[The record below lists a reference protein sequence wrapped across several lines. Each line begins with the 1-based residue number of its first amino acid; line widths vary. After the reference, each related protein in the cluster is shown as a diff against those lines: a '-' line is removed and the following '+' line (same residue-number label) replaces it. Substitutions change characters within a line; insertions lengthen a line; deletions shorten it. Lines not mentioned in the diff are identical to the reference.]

1 MENPFLYF
9 FALKVSFCV
18 QTSVFINR
26 HHHRRH
32 HHDHHHRRDHHH
44 RPSRH
49 HGHHHRQLAV
59 LRQLRQVR
67 LTQTAFI
74 GMVVETRQLPSRL
87 QEQRQM

>member
-1 MENPFLYF
+1 MLVRQVRQ
-9 FALKVSFCV
+9 AHQV
-18 QTSVFINR
+18 QLGILTR
-26 HHHRRH
+26 LH
-32 HHDHHHRRDHHH
+32 
-44 RPSRH
+44 H

-87 QEQRQM
+87 QEQRRM

>member
-1 MENPFLYF
+1 MLVRQVRQ
-9 FALKVSFCV
+9 AHQV
-18 QTSVFINR
+18 QLGILT
-26 HHHRRH
+26 RRH
-32 HHDHHHRRDHHH
+32 
-44 RPSRH
+44 H

-87 QEQRQM
+87 QERRRM

>member
-1 MENPFLYF
+1 MRQVRQ
-9 FALKVSFCV
+9 AHQV
-18 QTSVFINR
+18 QLGILTR
-26 HHHRRH
+26 LHHH
-32 HHDHHHRRDHHH
+32 
-44 RPSRH
+44 
-49 HGHHHRQLAV
+49 GLHHRQLAV

>member
-1 MENPFLYF
+1 MLVRQVRQ
-9 FALKVSFCV
+9 AHQV
-18 QTSVFINR
+18 QLGILT
-26 HHHRRH
+26 RRH
-32 HHDHHHRRDHHH
+32 
-44 RPSRH
+44 H

-87 QEQRQM
+87 QEQRRMLLSFRILINCFQT

>member
-1 MENPFLYF
+1 MLVRQVRQVRQ
-9 FALKVSFCV
+9 AHQV
-18 QTSVFINR
+18 QLGILT
-26 HHHRRH
+26 RRH
-32 HHDHHHRRDHHH
+32 
-44 RPSRH
+44 H

-87 QEQRQM
+87 QEQRRMLLSFRIQINSFRM

>member
-1 MENPFLYF
+1 MLVRQVLQ
-9 FALKVSFCV
+9 AHQAQLG
-18 QTSVFINR
+18 ILI
-26 HHHRRH
+26 RRH
-32 HHDHHHRRDHHH
+32 
-44 RPSRH
+44 H

-87 QEQRQM
+87 QEQRRM

>member
-1 MENPFLYF
+1 MLVHQVRQ
-9 FALKVSFCV
+9 AHQV
-18 QTSVFINR
+18 QLGILT
-26 HHHRRH
+26 RRH
-32 HHDHHHRRDHHH
+32 HH
-44 RPSRH
+44 
-49 HGHHHRQLAV
+49 GLHHRQLAV